1 MRFDIDAEF
10 HEDGTTIVLIS
21 IGVVAE
27 DGRTFY
33 MENSA
38 FDWTTASD
46 WLVEHVKPWM
56 SGGADLH
63 PVWEIAEALVAFVG
77 PDPEFW
83 GWYADYDWI
92 VVCQLFGRMIDL
104 PADWPKFCRD
114 TKQLHVDLGSPE
126 IPPHVGREHH
136 ALDDSY
142 HQQTVRLFL
151 ERRRPA
157 ALFYNPQWLQLLG
170 VSLVEEI
177 WSRFDIET
185 RFEGLSAV
193 ALAEGARPWLR
204 TASPVAVAHDRAIE
218 VHTRSGQDDPTGAVD
233 MFVVPADAFSFEA
246 DLDMDDMIAWA
257 WGVTRADVVESCV
270 SWLTDMVWNT
280 VAGLFARTDAVPTRD
295 RAELAIRFERG
306 SGELIDFVL
315 PSGIPVVVSPTDLVL
330 AAVGPLTGTAFLA
343 EGGERCI
350 LRCRFSLCA
359 GLVLSGGRRLHVEA
373 PGPVST
379 AADR

>member
-10 HEDGTTIVLIS
+10 LEDGHIIELIS
-21 IGVVAE
+21 LGVVAE

-33 MENSA
+33 MENA
-38 FDWTTASD
+38 DFDWTTATD

-56 SGGADLH
+56 SGGSDRH
-63 PVWEIAEALVAFVG
+63 PVAEIAEALVAFVG

-92 VVCQLFGRMIDL
+92 VVCQLFGTMMDL

-114 TKQLHVDLGSPE
+114 TKQLHVDLGSPVV
-126 IPPHVGREHH
+126 PPHIGREHH
-136 ALDDSY
+136 ALDDAW
-142 HQQTVRLFL
+142 HQQAVRLFL

-157 ALFYNPQWLQLLG
+157 ALFYNPRWLQLLG

-177 WSRFDIET
+177 WARFDIEG
-185 RFEGLSAV
+185 RFEALSAV

-204 TASPVAVAHDRAIE
+204 TTTPVAVAHGRAIE
-218 VHTRSGQDDPTGAVD
+218 VHTGDNSAGRVD
-233 MFVVPADAFSFEA
+233 MFVVPAEAFSFEA
-246 DLDMDDMIAWA
+246 EIDMDDMIAWA

-270 SWLTDMVWNT
+270 AFLTDMVWDT
-280 VAGLFARTDAVPTRD
+280 VAGLFARTEALSSRA
-295 RAELAIRFERG
+295 RAESAIGFERG
-306 SGELIDFVL
+306 PGELIDFVL
-315 PSGIPVVVSPTDLVL
+315 PSGIPVVARPTDLVL
-330 AAVGPLTGTAFLA
+330 ASVGPLAGVAALVD
-343 EGGERCI
+343 GGERCA

-379 AADR
+379 TVDR